1 MVGFRAGVRV
11 LCEKKTF
18 FIINFLFGFFLR
30 NLIKNY
36 KLVID
41 LKKGVLVIRC
51 VILLMCVIGVGIV
64 FGF

>member
-1 MVGFRAGVRV
+1 MGEKSLLFRN
-11 LCEKKTF
+11 L
-18 FIINFLFGFFLR
+18 LFNFFLR